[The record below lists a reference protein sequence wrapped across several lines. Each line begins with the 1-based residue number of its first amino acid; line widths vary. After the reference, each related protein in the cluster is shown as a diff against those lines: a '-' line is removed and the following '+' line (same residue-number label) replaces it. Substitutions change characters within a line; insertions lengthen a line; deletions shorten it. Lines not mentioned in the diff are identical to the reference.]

1 MREFFVKSPMKNFA
15 GLFVYIIYS
24 VIYVASIEE
33 ERGNEE
39 GSFPLENDP
48 SEKNKESSIV
58 ILQLG
63 FG

>member
-1 MREFFVKSPMKNFA
+1 MKNFA

-39 GSFPLENDP
+39 GSFPSENDP